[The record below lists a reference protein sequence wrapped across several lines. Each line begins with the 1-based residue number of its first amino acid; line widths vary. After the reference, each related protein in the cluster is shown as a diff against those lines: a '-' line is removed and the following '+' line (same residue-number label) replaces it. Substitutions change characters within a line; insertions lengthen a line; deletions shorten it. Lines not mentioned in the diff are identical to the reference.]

1 MKKRPG
7 VTEKQRHK
15 WNMKLVLS
23 VNVLF
28 SKNLFFVR
36 TCDKNSYR
44 TFPGTDFQRSVSTI
58 CSLTLPQMF

>member
-23 VNVLF
+23 VNVLL

-44 TFPGTDFQRSVSTI
+44 TFPRN
-58 CSLTLPQMF
+58 